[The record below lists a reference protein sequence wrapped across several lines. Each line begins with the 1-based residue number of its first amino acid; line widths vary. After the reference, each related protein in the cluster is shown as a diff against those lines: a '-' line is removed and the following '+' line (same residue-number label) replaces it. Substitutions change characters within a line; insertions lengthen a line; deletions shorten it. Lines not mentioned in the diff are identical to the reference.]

1 MIAFVPLMRI
11 TAIPP
16 IPGAVEMAQIVS
28 SGIGLFKFHISRDRS
43 LSILCSILSGKLW
56 KKSIPVT
63 RSTLSMVIANSFRD
77 GCSASLSNINAIPLG
92 VPEYGTATTLK
103 KRVGTTISCRPI
115 VFLGVETMGPQVMS
129 SALSRCTHSRICS
142 SSSFQ
147 RPRFNSGICGQIFES
162 RNDSSIAV
170 SFHFISA
177 AGAICPRSYPLCV

>member
-1 MIAFVPLMRI
+1 
-11 TAIPP
+11 
-16 IPGAVEMAQIVS
+16 MAQIVS
-28 SGIGLFKFHISRDRS
+28 SGIGLFS
-43 LSILCSILSGKLW
+43 LSSIFQGIGRFLFYVQYCRVSCGKNLFR
-56 KKSIPVT
+56 VT

-115 VFLGVETMGPQVMS
+115 VFLGVETIGPQVMS

-162 RNDSSIAV
+162 RNDSSLL
-170 SFHFISA
+170 FCPISYRP
-177 AGAICPRSYPLCV
+177 AGSHMLPGRIRYACNHGCLSLCPLHRSRG